1 MTPVKVWQERVE
13 IPTYETGPQ
22 DIHPMF
28 LENRVYQGSSGA
40 VYPYGVTDTLSEQK
54 TLKSWQAVW
63 LENDYIKVMIL
74 PELGGRVHRAWDK
87 VKQRD
92 FVYHNEVIKPALVGL
107 LGPWISGGIEFNWPQ
122 HHRPTTFMPVDF
134 TLDAHDDGA
143 QTVWVGETES
153 MHGLQVM
160 TGFTLR
166 PDRAALEIASRVY
179 NGNATPR
186 HFLWWANPAVKGG
199 EGHQSVFPPDVTAV
213 FDHGKRAV
221 SAFPIATGTYY
232 KVDYSA
238 GVDISRYKNVPVPT
252 SYMAEKSQY
261 DFVGAWCHDEDGGLL
276 HVANHHI
283 APGKKQ
289 WSWGHSE
296 FGQAWD
302 KSLTDNNGPY
312 IELMT
317 GIFADNQPDF
327 TWLDAYEEKRF
338 EQYFLPY
345 HSLGMVQNA
354 SRDAVIK
361 LQRSERGIEWGLYAI
376 SPLN

>member
-28 LENRVYQGSSGA
+28 LENRVYQGASGA

-134 TLDAHDDGA
+134 TLEAHEDGA
-143 QTVWVGETES
+143 QTVWVGETEP

-312 IELMT
+312 
-317 GIFADNQPDF
+317 FC
-327 TWLDAYEEKRF
+327 R
-338 EQYFLPY
+338 
-345 HSLGMVQNA
+345 
-354 SRDAVIK
+354 
-361 LQRSERGIEWGLYAI
+361 
-376 SPLN
+376 

>member
-134 TLDAHDDGA
+134 TLEAHEDGA
-143 QTVWVGETES
+143 QTVWVGETEP

-221 SAFPIATGTYY
+221 SAFPIATGKDRGIAGAASLINDNAIGSI
-232 KVDYSA
+232 KVGLA
-238 GVDISRYKNVPVPT
+238 
-252 SYMAEKSQY
+252 SQLL
-261 DFVGAWCHDEDGGLL
+261 VGADTNT
-276 HVANHHI
+276 VNHHI
-283 APGKKQ
+283 
-289 WSWGHSE
+289 
-296 FGQAWD
+296 
-302 KSLTDNNGPY
+302 SL
-312 IELMT
+312 
-317 GIFADNQPDF
+317 
-327 TWLDAYEEKRF
+327 KRF
-338 EQYFLPY
+338 PTLQRQFYFFTID
-345 HSLGMVQNA
+345 HMFNGIIEQNA
-354 SRDAVIK
+354 HTSLLVA
-361 LQRSERGIEWGLYAI
+361 L
-376 SPLN
+376 

>member
-134 TLDAHDDGA
+134 TLEAHDDGA
-143 QTVWVGETES
+143 QTVWVGETEP

-361 LQRSERGIEWGLYAI
+361 LQRSERGIEWGGCMPSLR
-376 SPLN
+376 

>member
-134 TLDAHDDGA
+134 TLEAHGDGA
-143 QTVWVGETES
+143 QTVWVGETEP

-361 LQRSERGIEWGLYAI
+361 L
-376 SPLN
+376 

>member
-134 TLDAHDDGA
+134 TLEAHEDGA
-143 QTVWVGETES
+143 QTVWVGETEP

-221 SAFPIATGTYY
+221 SASLSPPALTTKWTTPLEWTFLAIKMCPFQPHIWLKNHSTILLARGVTMKMAVCYTLPTTILRQVKSSG
-232 KVDYSA
+232 A
-238 GVDISRYKNVPVPT
+238 GDTVNLAR
-252 SYMAEKSQY
+252 
-261 DFVGAWCHDEDGGLL
+261 
-276 HVANHHI
+276 
-283 APGKKQ
+283 
-289 WSWGHSE
+289 
-296 FGQAWD
+296 
-302 KSLTDNNGPY
+302 
-312 IELMT
+312 
-317 GIFADNQPDF
+317 
-327 TWLDAYEEKRF
+327 
-338 EQYFLPY
+338 
-345 HSLGMVQNA
+345 
-354 SRDAVIK
+354 
-361 LQRSERGIEWGLYAI
+361 RGIRA
-376 SPLN
+376 

>member
-107 LGPWISGGIEFNWPQ
+107 LGPWISGGNEFNWPQ

-134 TLDAHDDGA
+134 TLEAHEDGA
-143 QTVWVGETES
+143 QTVWVGETEP

-166 PDRAALEIASRVY
+166 PERAALEIASRVY

-199 EGHQSVFPPDVTAV
+199 
-213 FDHGKRAV
+213 RA
-221 SAFPIATGTYY
+221 
-232 KVDYSA
+232 
-238 GVDISRYKNVPVPT
+238 
-252 SYMAEKSQY
+252 
-261 DFVGAWCHDEDGGLL
+261 
-276 HVANHHI
+276 
-283 APGKKQ
+283 
-289 WSWGHSE
+289 
-296 FGQAWD
+296 
-302 KSLTDNNGPY
+302 
-312 IELMT
+312 
-317 GIFADNQPDF
+317 
-327 TWLDAYEEKRF
+327 
-338 EQYFLPY
+338 
-345 HSLGMVQNA
+345 
-354 SRDAVIK
+354 
-361 LQRSERGIEWGLYAI
+361 SERLPAGCNGGV
-376 SPLN
+376 

>member
-134 TLDAHDDGA
+134 TLEAHEDGA
-143 QTVWVGETES
+143 QTVWVGETEP

-221 SAFPIATGTYY
+221 SAFPIAPALTTKWTTPLEWTFLAIKMCPFQPHIWLKNHSTILLARGVTMKMVVCYTLPTTILRQV
-232 KVDYSA
+232 KSSGA
-238 GVDISRYKNVPVPT
+238 GDTVNLAR
-252 SYMAEKSQY
+252 
-261 DFVGAWCHDEDGGLL
+261 
-276 HVANHHI
+276 
-283 APGKKQ
+283 
-289 WSWGHSE
+289 
-296 FGQAWD
+296 
-302 KSLTDNNGPY
+302 
-312 IELMT
+312 
-317 GIFADNQPDF
+317 
-327 TWLDAYEEKRF
+327 
-338 EQYFLPY
+338 
-345 HSLGMVQNA
+345 
-354 SRDAVIK
+354 
-361 LQRSERGIEWGLYAI
+361 RGIRV
-376 SPLN
+376 